1 MKNIFRKLPAN
12 KSLILTYLQDNQKN
26 YRSRLFTE
34 FIQTQ
39 KKFPIYLKKMSIP
52 ITCNWNNKQNFFL

>member
-39 KKFPIYLKKMSIP
+39 KKCPIYLKKMSIP